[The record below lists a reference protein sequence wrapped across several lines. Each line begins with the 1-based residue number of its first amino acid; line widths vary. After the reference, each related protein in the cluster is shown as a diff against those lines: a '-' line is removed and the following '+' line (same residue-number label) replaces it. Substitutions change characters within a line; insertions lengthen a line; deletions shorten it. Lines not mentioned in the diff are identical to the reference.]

1 MKVKY
6 ITLILAGVCIFF
18 FMLQLLISGFT
29 DIFVLNQSSWVQ
41 PWRFVTSIFLHGS
54 LGHILSNMFA
64 LVIFGLVL
72 ESIIG
77 SKRFLLIFLG
87 SGILANLIAIN
98 FYTSSLGAS
107 GAIFGILGA
116 LIILKPLMMVWASGV
131 PVPMF
136 IAGILWIAADL
147 IGVFAPSEVANIA
160 HLSGIAIGLVYG
172 IYFRMKYMNKEK
184 GTIIRLNEDSMRNW
198 EDHYLR

>member
-41 PWRFVTSIFLHGS
+41 PWRFVTSIFLHVS

>member
-1 MKVKY
+1 
-6 ITLILAGVCIFF
+6 
-18 FMLQLLISGFT
+18 
-29 DIFVLNQSSWVQ
+29 
-41 PWRFVTSIFLHGS
+41 
-54 LGHILSNMFA
+54 
-64 LVIFGLVL
+64 
-72 ESIIG
+72 
-77 SKRFLLIFLG
+77 
-87 SGILANLIAIN
+87 
-98 FYTSSLGAS
+98 
-107 GAIFGILGA
+107 
-116 LIILKPLMMVWASGV
+116 
-131 PVPMF
+131 MF

>member
-1 MKVKY
+1 
-6 ITLILAGVCIFF
+6 
-18 FMLQLLISGFT
+18 
-29 DIFVLNQSSWVQ
+29 
-41 PWRFVTSIFLHGS
+41 
-54 LGHILSNMFA
+54 MFA